1 MPAQADQ
8 QARRREAIV
17 ALLSAH
23 TVTRQAQLVELL
35 LGDGIE
41 ATQSSVSRDLRDM
54 GVIKL
59 KTGYVVPQPPPGAP
73 EADFDSVASFVRSV
87 RPAGANLTVI
97 TTAVGAA
104 QRVALSLDRSG
115 WPEIAGTLSGDD
127 TIFVAT
133 ADRARQKLLLARLAK
148 VFDIRPTLT

>member
-1 MPAQADQ
+1 MPAQVEHQ
-8 QARRREAIV
+8 VRRREAI
-17 ALLSAH
+17 ATIIASQ
-23 TVTRQAQLVELL
+23 TVTRQAELVALL
-35 LGDGIE
+35 QAAGIE

-54 GVIKL
+54 GVIKH
-59 KTGYVVPQPPPGAP
+59 KTGYALPQASTAAD
-73 EADFDSVASFVRSV
+73 ADFDSVAGFVRAL
-87 RPAGANLTVI
+87 RAAGPNLTIV

-133 ADRARQKLLLARLAK
+133 ADRARQKLLLARLNA
-148 VFDIRPTLT
+148 VFGIRPTP